1 MKIIKYITI
10 TKDLVKNYADLVG
23 DYNPIHLNEEY
34 AKTTIFKTRI
44 AHGMLVSSFISSII
58 ATDFPGEGSIYLSQN
73 LKFLKPCY
81 LGDKL
86 EYIVEQ
92 VDKVNFKFY
101 LNTKV
106 YNQIGEL
113 ILDGSA
119 VVLKK

>member
-1 MKIIKYITI
+1 MKIVKHITI
-10 TKDLVKNYADLVG
+10 TKELVEKYADLIG
-23 DYNPIHLNEEY
+23 DRNPIHLDENY
-34 AKTTIFKTRI
+34 AKTTTFKKRI
-44 AHGMLVSSFISSII
+44 AHGMLVSSFISNII

-81 LGDKL
+81 LEDKL
-86 EYIVEQ
+86 KYVIEQ
-92 VDKVNFKFY
+92 VDKINSKFY

-106 YNQIGEL
+106 YNQTKEL